1 MLTVAGAGMAG
12 LVAAA
17 RARELGLR
25 PLVLERERRPGGSLA
40 LSSGVIWRHRDAA
53 AFHREC
59 PHGNPVL
66 QTAVVERLDDAL
78 AWLCRRGAVA
88 TAGTGNPRTVGSRFD
103 PRQLVRALAQ
113 GLELRVG
120 EPLTA
125 IDGSTVLAC
134 GGYAVQ
140 LARERGLLL
149 RAAPGGNGDGI
160 ALGRV
165 RGGAAR
171 GDPAGFYGRALPA
184 PPAVVEPDA
193 FVRAAQLYGRFAHV
207 VDVAG
212 RPVGPPEPAWH
223 EVDIAQALAALPGGE
238 GWYVVDGAGLR
249 ETVRERSV
257 GEMVGVAAQLGGEV
271 RRAETPDGL
280 GLGALASPR
289 LAAPPFV
296 AVRVKVGV
304 THTYAGLAVDVQARV
319 LDAAGRPLEGLW
331 ACGAD
336 AGGIF
341 DGGYASG
348 LAAALVLG
356 LAAAESA
363 AR

>member
-25 PLVLERERRPGGSLA
+25 PLVLERERLPGGSLA

-59 PHGNPVL
+59 PQGNPVL
-66 QTAVVERLDDAL
+66 QAVVVERLDDAL
-78 AWLCRRGAVA
+78 AWLRRRGAVA
-88 TAGTGNPRTVGSRFD
+88 TAGTGNTRTVGSRFD

-113 GLELRVG
+113 GLEIRVRD
-120 EPLTA
+120 PLTA
-125 IDGSTVLAC
+125 IGGPTVLAC

-149 RAAPGGNGDGI
+149 RAAPGAHGDGI
-160 ALGRV
+160 ALGRG

-184 PPAVVEPDA
+184 PPAVIGPGD
-193 FVRAAQLYGRFAHV
+193 FVHAAQLFGRFAHV

-212 RPVGPPEPAWH
+212 RPVGPAEPAWH
-223 EVDIAQALAALPGGE
+223 EVDLAQALAALPGGE
-238 GWYVVDGAGLR
+238 GWYVVDGAALCR
-249 ETVRERSV
+249 TVRERSV
-257 GEMVGVAAQLGGEV
+257 AEMLGAAVELGGEV
-271 RRAETPDGL
+271 RHARTIEGL

-289 LAAPPFV
+289 LAVPPFA

-304 THTYAGLAVDVQARV
+304 THTYAGLAVDARARV
-319 LDAAGRPLEGLW
+319 LDVAGQPLDGLW

-341 DGGYASG
+341 DGGYGSG

-363 AR
+363 AG